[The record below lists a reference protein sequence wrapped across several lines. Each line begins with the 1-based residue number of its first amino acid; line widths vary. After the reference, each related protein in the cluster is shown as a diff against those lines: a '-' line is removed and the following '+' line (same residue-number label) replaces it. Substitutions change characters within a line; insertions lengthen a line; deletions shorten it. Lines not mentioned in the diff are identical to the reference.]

1 MTFDAG
7 IAASLAKQAWAGS
20 IVPTLQ
26 SYISIPNESP
36 AFDPE
41 WQANGHMDRA
51 IDLLHEWCASRAIE
65 GMTIEQVRLP
75 GLTPVLLIDVPAVGP
90 DPPKASPALDA
101 GTDTVLLY
109 GHLDKQPPMEGWR
122 DGLGPWTPVRDGD
135 RLYGRGG
142 ADDGYAVFAALT
154 AIEAVRAAGGS
165 HQRCVVLIEGSEE
178 SGSPDLPAYVEHLAP
193 RLGAV
198 SLVIT
203 LDSGCPDYERLW
215 LTTSLRG
222 LIDAELHVDI
232 LEVGVHSGMS
242 GGAADSFRIAR
253 TLLSRVEDEHTG
265 RIVID
270 ELWATIPEERLTQI
284 EAAADTVGGSPAD
297 DLPLVPGARPMA
309 DTVADLLRQRTWEP
323 SLTVIGASGLP
334 DIAKAGNVLRAGTAL
349 ALSFRLPP
357 TIDAKA
363 AAARVGEILEAD
375 PPYGARVRFIANQAE
390 SGWDAPATEPWLG
403 AACEQASIETFGPP
417 ARSIGIGGSIPF
429 MAMLGERYPAAQ
441 FVVTGVLGPGSNA
454 HGPNEF
460 LHLTCAEHITSAM
473 ARVLDAHAHR

>member
-7 IAASLAKQAWAGS
+7 IAASLTKQAWIES
-20 IVPTLQ
+20 IVPTLHE
-26 SYISIPNESP
+26 YITIPNESS
-36 AFDPE
+36 AFDPDWE
-41 WQANGHMDRA
+41 THGHMDRA
-51 IDLLHEWCASRAIE
+51 IDLLHEWCSTRPIE
-65 GMTIEQVRLP
+65 DMEIEQVRLP
-75 GLTPVLLIDVPAVGP
+75 GLTPVLLIDIPAFGLRNAE
-90 DPPKASPALDA
+90 ASTASETP
-101 GTDTVLLY
+101 DTVLLY

-122 DGLGPWTPVRDGD
+122 EGLGPWTPVIEGD

-154 AIEAVRAAGGS
+154 AIEAVRSAGGS
-165 HQRCVVLIEGSEE
+165 HRRCVVLIEASEE

-203 LDSGCPDYERLW
+203 LDSGCPDYDRLW

-253 TLLSRVEDEHTG
+253 ALLSRIEDEHTG
-265 RIVID
+265 RVLVD
-270 ELWATIPEERLTQI
+270 ELWATIPEERLAQI
-284 EAAADTVGGSPAD
+284 EDAARTVGGTPAD
-297 DLPLVPGARPMA
+297 DLPLVAGARPIA
-309 DTVADLLRQRTWEP
+309 TTVAELLRHRTWEP

-334 DIAKAGNVLRAGTAL
+334 AIGKAGNVLRAGTAL

-357 TIDAKA
+357 SIDAKA
-363 AAARVGEILEAD
+363 VAARIGEILEVD
-375 PPYGARVRFIANQAE
+375 PPYGSRVSFVLNQAE
-390 SGWDAPATEPWLG
+390 SGWDAPTTEPWLA
-403 AACEQASIETFGPP
+403 AACEQASTETFGPG

-441 FVVTGVLGPGSNA
+441 FVVTGVLGPESNA

-460 LHLTCAEHITSAM
+460 LHLTCAEHITAAM
-473 ARVLDAHAHR
+473 ARVLDAHARR